1 MASEANKK
9 LEQVRDHAVPAYA
22 DRLKELG
29 NAVADLAQN
38 HADILDSPNIQ
49 DALLKFRQAYEESV
63 ARLENPNFTI
73 ATIGT
78 TSSGKSTIV
87 NALIGRKIAPIEA
100 GEMSGG
106 VLKIKHSKEFKLS
119 VAETEGAQWE
129 TGTWTDLNDG
139 EIYDRIRNGV
149 MFPYHQARQ
158 EQELIAPQ
166 VTAYVPILP
175 AEDSSLLGLPEGI
188 GIKFIDL
195 PGLKSIQDRDN
206 LKVIQQQIHKAF
218 SLVALDYG
226 QVDDRHRKRLL
237 EELKRVVE
245 YLQGRTDSMIF
256 ILNRVDQRG
265 QDDLTIPERIE
276 QLQLEIQET
285 LNLDCLPDII
295 PFSGRF
301 LYYAQCAW
309 GVKPINEASEISK
322 SERLEALQK
331 MFKDCYGDIINYIGD
346 KEDLEDW
353 FRDIRRKVRKGEYID
368 DEIMKQIL
376 RYVQD
381 WSGGKQLWDC
391 MRKRVRESFSE
402 LVIVP
407 ALIDV
412 DARYNTLNEAIN
424 VASKIKKIDRK
435 EELEKKRQNISEGS
449 EKLIREIESIRDELK
464 KDVET
469 IIEAL
474 KTNDTEERSKAEQY
488 LKQKEYKG
496 FIFLLDAVREV
507 EGDLTQKLIIPVRDA
522 LEKDKGTY
530 ELEEEL
536 TKVVTPPKAKAIAKA
551 YDLVHRKL
559 NKFELNNSGYFIRQV
574 RKDDKEEIRS
584 MEHAEKAVRSLYYAM
599 RQAISSR
606 AEFTL
611 QGQTKKFEEGLQ
623 NLVYRLT
630 EELKLACQ
638 QELPNL
644 DLDKVIITD
653 FESYIHKNPPELPE
667 GLFDFSSDIKQN
679 TTRKKEVVG
688 TKQEQQRYTE
698 GSCFKKEKTRTVTKD
713 VYGDIEYRE
722 LKLPDY
728 KNMAR
733 QWSDGITRKKQNLWV
748 VLDGWIGDYLD
759 KVTKECDLSIDKAIK
774 FAERAFDKQLQAIEK
789 DEVKQAEYW
798 EQFEKELS
806 SVTEIYQQLK
816 EESV

>member
-1 MASEANKK
+1 MTTEIYNKI
-9 LEQVRDHAVPAYA
+9 EQVRD
-22 DRLKELG
+22 RLKQLG
-29 NAVADLAQN
+29 NAVADLAQD
-38 HADILDSPNIQ
+38 HADVLDSPDIQ
-49 DALLKFRQAYEESV
+49 DALLKFRQAYEEST
-63 ARLENPNFTI
+63 ARLANPSFTI
-73 ATIGT
+73 ATLGT

-106 VLKIKHSKEFKLS
+106 ILKIKHSKEFKLS
-119 VAETEGAQWE
+119 VEETEGASWE
-129 TGTWTDLNDG
+129 TGTWTDLSD
-139 EIYDRIRNGV
+139 EAIYDRIRNGI
-149 MFPYHQARQ
+149 MLPYHQARQ
-158 EQELIAPQ
+158 QQELIAPQ

-188 GIKFIDL
+188 GIELIDL
-195 PGLKSIQDRDN
+195 PGLKSIQDKDN
-206 LKVIQQQIHKAF
+206 LKVIQEQVHKAF
-218 SLVALDYG
+218 SLVALDYL

-265 QDDLTIPERIE
+265 QDDLPIDKRIK

-285 LNLDCLPDII
+285 LSLDSSPDII
-295 PFSGRF
+295 PLSGRF

-309 GVKPINEASEISK
+309 GTTAIHNNSAIDAAMRRNFLGGMLLDCSSLIKLNTSE
-322 SERLEALQK
+322 
-331 MFKDCYGDIINYIGD
+331 D
-346 KEDLEDW
+346 KKLKRWFRDLED
-353 FRDIRRKVRKGEYID
+353 RVDDGEVID
-368 DEIMKQIL
+368 DETMRKVIYHVK
-376 RYVQD
+376 D
-381 WSGGKQLWDC
+381 WSGGDRLWQC
-391 MRKRVRESFSE
+391 MRDRVRESFSE

-412 DARYNTLNEAIN
+412 FDRYNNLNEVIN
-424 VASKIKKIDRK
+424 VESNIKKISKK
-435 EELEKKRQNISEGS
+435 EELEKKRQNIREGS
-449 EKLIREIESIRDELK
+449 KRLIREIESIHNELT
-464 KDVET
+464 KDVKI
-469 IIEAL
+469 IIESL
-474 KTNDTEERSKAEQY
+474 KTNDTKERSKAEQY

-496 FIFLLDAVREV
+496 FVFLLDAVREV
-507 EGDLTQKLIIPVRDA
+507 ETDLTKKLILPVRDA
-522 LEKDKGTY
+522 LEKDKGVY

-536 TKVVTPPKAKAIAKA
+536 TKVVTPPRAKAIAKA

-559 NKFELNNSGYFIRQV
+559 NKFEQNKYSGYFNRYV

-623 NLVYRLT
+623 TLVYRLT
-630 EELKLACQ
+630 EELKFACQ
-638 QELPNL
+638 QELPDL
-644 DLDKVIITD
+644 DLDKAIIID
-653 FESYIHKNPPELPE
+653 FESYIQQNLPELPE
-667 GLFDFSSDIKQN
+667 GIFDFSADIKQN
-679 TTRKKEVVG
+679 TTRKVEVIG
-688 TKQEQQRYTE
+688 TTQEQQRYTE
-698 GSCFKKEKTRTVTKD
+698 GSCFKEEKTRTVTKN
-713 VYGDIEYRE
+713 VYDGIDYQE
-722 LKLPDY
+722 LKLPGY

-733 QWSDGITRKKQNLWV
+733 QWSDRVTRNKQKLWV

-759 KVTKECDLSIDKAIK
+759 KVTKECDRSINEVLK
-774 FAERAFDKQLQAIEK
+774 FAERSFDKQFQAIEK

-806 SVTEIYQQLK
+806 SLTELYEKLK
-816 EESV
+816 QESI